1 MSFNRLFWSSVVI
14 GVLGGIVMLVT
25 NIMQLNGFIA
35 NEAGLTFVSF
45 IAWSC
50 YFFSGA
56 TPGNALISW
65 LSFIVG
71 IVCAVLIFVLTDV
84 MAGMGLDVMHVALPL
99 AVLIGIVPMCL
110 AERIP
115 YGNRV
120 PAVYLGAATYFGMM
134 GIPAVAANGFFKV
147 AVAELV
153 YAAIGLFAGF
163 LTIKIAALFA
173 PSTVANPAG
182 TVNEAVAA
190 K

>member
-1 MSFNRLFWSSVVI
+1 
-14 GVLGGIVMLVT
+14 
-25 NIMQLNGFIA
+25 
-35 NEAGLTFVSF
+35 
-45 IAWSC
+45 
-50 YFFSGA
+50 
-56 TPGNALISW
+56 
-65 LSFIVG
+65 
-71 IVCAVLIFVLTDV
+71 
-84 MAGMGLDVMHVALPL
+84 MHIALPL

-110 AERIP
+110 AERLP

-163 LTIKIAALFA
+163 LTIKIAAMFA
-173 PSTVANPAG
+173 TSAG
-182 TVNEAVAA
+182 TAEPVNEAAVAA